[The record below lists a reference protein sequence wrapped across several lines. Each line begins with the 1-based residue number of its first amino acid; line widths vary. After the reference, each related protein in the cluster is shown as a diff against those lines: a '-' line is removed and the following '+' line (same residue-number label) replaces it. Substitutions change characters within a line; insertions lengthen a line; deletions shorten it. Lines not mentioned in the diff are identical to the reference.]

1 MEAVFGGL
9 GLREGGKE
17 SCTPGMLLRLG
28 ASVLAVKMGVVTVPT
43 TQEGYDAKAG
53 AICGGFQTTYRL

>member
-1 MEAVFGGL
+1 
-9 GLREGGKE
+9 
-17 SCTPGMLLRLG
+17 MLLRLG